1 MINEKDPSPHSIPL
15 QKLAVEKIKK
25 FKELDRRDKQLLKN
39 PKYNSIASGI
49 GIEENI
55 LEGNLVSS
63 DEEKKGSTGDAPV
76 TSRFS
81 YKSIIKL
88 II

>member
-1 MINEKDPSPHSIPL
+1 M
-15 QKLAVEKIKK
+15 
-25 FKELDRRDKQLLKN
+25 KN

-49 GIEENI
+49 GVEENI